1 MLIMNQNRD
10 VLFDTT
16 GGMIRIA
23 YRETTKKYVVLGING
38 GYGSV
43 EISTHDTEEDAKK
56 AVLLIHLANAA
67 GLDSWDFYGDMS
79 KLDDAIKGLRSVA
92 DKRMLKAFRGERI

>member
-1 MLIMNQNRD
+1 MLIMNQECD

-67 GLDSWDFYGDMS
+67 GLDSWDFDGDMS
-79 KLDDAIKGLRSVA
+79 KMDDTIKGLRTVA
-92 DKRMLKAFRGERI
+92 SKRTFKVFRGELT